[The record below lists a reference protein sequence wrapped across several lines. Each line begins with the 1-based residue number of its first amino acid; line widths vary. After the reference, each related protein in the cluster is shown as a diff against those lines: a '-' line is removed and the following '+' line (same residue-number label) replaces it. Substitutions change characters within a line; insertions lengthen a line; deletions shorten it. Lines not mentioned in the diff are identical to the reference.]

1 MKRLLVR
8 LLLVIAVV
16 GVALGAYVYH
26 RVTTYLATPIGEG
39 TRIVTIPPGASFRQA
54 VAVLAEA
61 GVVKDPLVFEW
72 YGRYRDLGGRIRAG
86 EYSVDLALN
95 PLELLEKLEQ
105 GTLPRRARL
114 TIPEG
119 FNRWQIADRV
129 AATTAADRAAF
140 LAQVEAQ
147 DLEGRLF
154 PDTYFFKPEAT
165 TGEVLKALTRRFDQV
180 FAEVTKGHPDAAKLQ
195 DPAARKRLLTLA
207 SLVEKEARTDRD
219 RALVSRVFHNRLAQ
233 GMKLQTDPTCV
244 YREDLYQQVPHPRFC
259 RDSKSLYSTYVIAGL
274 PPGPIA
280 NPGRAALQ
288 AALRPADDAASK
300 EFLYFV
306 ARRDGSG
313 EHVFSRTYEE
323 HQAAVNRHLK
333 GIEP

>member
-1 MKRLLVR
+1 MKRLLIR
-8 LLLVIAVV
+8 LLLVLGVV
-16 GVALGAYVYH
+16 GVALVGYAWH
-26 RVTTYLATPIGEG
+26 RTTTYLAAPIGEG

-54 VAVLAEA
+54 VAVLAQA
-61 GVVKDPLVFEW
+61 GVVTDPLVFEW
-72 YGRYRDLGGRIRAG
+72 YGRYRDIGGRIKAG

-95 PLELLEKLEQ
+95 PRELLDKLEA

-119 FNRWQIADRV
+119 FNRWQVADRV
-129 AATTAADRAAF
+129 AALTAADRADF
-140 LAQVEAQ
+140 LARVEAE

-154 PDTYFFKPEAT
+154 PDTYFLRPEAT
-165 TGEVLKALTRRFDQV
+165 AAEVLKALTRRFDQV
-180 FAEVTKGHPDAAKLQ
+180 FAEVVKGHPDAARLQ

-207 SLVEKEARTDRD
+207 SLVEKEARTNRD
-219 RALVSRVFHNRLAQ
+219 RRLVSRVFQNRLAQ

-259 RDSKSLYSTYVIAGL
+259 KDSSNLYSTYMIAGL

-280 NPGRAALQ
+280 NPGRAALD